1 MNKKDVKLAKK
12 KSFKND
18 LTIEDSFSAL
28 EKIIKDLEDEKCS
41 IEKSIEL
48 YEKGIELISSLNMK
62 VEKIE
67 SDLNN
72 VKKNLKM

>member
-1 MNKKDVKLAKK
+1 MNKKDDKLAKK
-12 KSFKND
+12 KSLKND

-48 YEKGIELISSLNMK
+48 YEKGIELISGLNMK

>member
-28 EKIIKDLEDEKCS
+28 ENIIKDLEDEKCS

-62 VEKIE
+62 VERIE

>member
-1 MNKKDVKLAKK
+1 MNKKDVKLTKK
-12 KSFKND
+12 KYFKND

>member
-1 MNKKDVKLAKK
+1 MYKKDDKLAKK

>member
-1 MNKKDVKLAKK
+1 MNKKDDKLAKK

-48 YEKGIELISSLNMK
+48 YEKGIELISGLNMK

>member
-1 MNKKDVKLAKK
+1 MNKKDDKLAKK
-12 KSFKND
+12 KSLKND

-48 YEKGIELISSLNMK
+48 YEKGIELISGLNMK

-67 SDLNN
+67 SDLNK